1 MFSKSVYSR
10 WMVLLVLLM
19 ACSVLVLGCSQVSE
33 KASEKLAEKALES
46 ASGGDVKVDLEDGQI
61 KVESKDGS
69 SSFKTGED
77 LSWPKSMPADVP
89 QISGAKISNVSEAST
104 AEGQTFMVWFEGI
117 SDEDQVNKFKAD
129 LEAQGWSISGTT
141 TTPESTY
148 IAAEKADWSLTATF
162 NTEEGQG
169 IIVAGQQK
177 K

>member
-1 MFSKSVYSR
+1 
-10 WMVLLVLLM
+10 
-19 ACSVLVLGCSQVSE
+19 
-33 KASEKLAEKALES
+33 
-46 ASGGDVKVDLEDGQI
+46 
-61 KVESKDGS
+61 
-69 SSFKTGED
+69 
-77 LSWPKSMPADVP
+77 
-89 QISGAKISNVSEAST
+89 
-104 AEGQTFMVWFEGI
+104 MVWFEGI